1 MVQSKGEAFKR
12 AIGYSVDARGYAMRR
27 SEINKRIADAEAFFD
42 SMLFRLPPWARRK
55 PEEWIG
61 RRASESEIFDN
72 MLGWDLTDFGSDDF
86 DRRGLLLFTLRNGK
100 IGGAKPYAEKAMIVG
115 EGQET
120 PLHFHWSKMEDI
132 IVRGGGRLAMQLW
145 AATDDEGLSPGSVRF
160 RVDGASRELPA
171 GGMLI
176 LSPGESVCLEPR
188 VYHRFFAEQGSGR
201 VLAGEVSA
209 VNDDLSDNRFHESVG
224 RFPEIEEDEAPY
236 RLLVSDY
243 ARYA

>member
-1 MVQSKGEAFKR
+1 
-12 AIGYSVDARGYAMRR
+12 MRR
-27 SEINKRIADAEAFFD
+27 SEINERIADAEAFFD
-42 SMLFRLPPWARRK
+42 SMLFKLPPWARRK
-55 PEEWIG
+55 PAEWKG
-61 RRASESEIFDN
+61 RRELESEIVDN
-72 MLGWDLTDFGSDDF
+72 MLGWDLTDFGSGDF

-100 IGGAKPYAEKAMIVG
+100 IGGDAKPYAEKAMIVG

-145 AATDDEGLSPGSVRF
+145 ASMSDEGLSSESVRF

-171 GGMLI
+171 GGTLV

-188 VYHRFFAEQGSGR
+188 VYHRFFAEPGSGR

-209 VNDDLSDNRFHESVG
+209 VNDDLADNIFHESVG
-224 RFPEIEEDEAPY
+224 RFPEIEEDEVPY

>member
-1 MVQSKGEAFKR
+1 
-12 AIGYSVDARGYAMRR
+12 MRR
-27 SEINKRIADAEAFFD
+27 SEINKRIVDAEAFFD
-42 SMLFRLPPWARRK
+42 SMLFRLPPWSRRK
-55 PEEWIG
+55 PAEWKG
-61 RRASESEIFDN
+61 RREFESEIFDN
-72 MLGWDLTDFGSDDF
+72 MLGWDLTDFGSGDF

-100 IGGAKPYAEKAMIVG
+100 VGGDAKPYAEKAMIVG

-145 AATDDEGLSPGSVRF
+145 AATADEGLSSESVRF
-160 RVDGASRELPA
+160 RVDGVSRELPA
-171 GGMLI
+171 GGMLV
-176 LSPGESVCLEPR
+176 LSPGESVCLEPQ
-188 VYHRFFAEQGSGR
+188 VYHRFYAEPGSGR

-243 ARYA
+243 SRYE